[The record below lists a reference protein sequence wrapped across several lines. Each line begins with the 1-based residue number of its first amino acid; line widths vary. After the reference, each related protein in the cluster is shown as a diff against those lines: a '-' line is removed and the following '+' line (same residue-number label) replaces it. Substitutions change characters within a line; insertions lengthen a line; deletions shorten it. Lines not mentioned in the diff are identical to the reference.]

1 MTRSCPSGVQTGVIK
16 MNEADDAKKMSAM
29 LRIAL
34 GADPAEGAAALDGL
48 RRFCTSKG
56 INFNNLHLFD
66 RTTNWQGGLLEQ
78 IDSLQRKVEKL
89 RGDKIKLLDGR
100 RSASSH
106 RSRRPRFIKVDPG
119 HLERVLSEIEPQ
131 SNKRVTAA
139 AQLLKIKPAAMRDRV
154 RNARIRRSELKV
166 LEEEASRSVT
176 NRVPPAAPAAGPTPE
191 ASP

>member
-1 MTRSCPSGVQTGVIK
+1 MSCPNGVKTGVTK
-16 MNEADDAKKMSAM
+16 MSEADLADKMSAM

-34 GADPAEGAAALDGL
+34 GANPAEGAAALDGL

-66 RTTNWQGGLLEQ
+66 RTTNWQGELFER
-78 IDSLQRKVEKL
+78 IDNLQLKVDKL
-89 RGDKIKLLDGR
+89 RADKLKLLDGR

-131 SNKRVTAA
+131 SRKRIATA
-139 AQLLKIKPAAMRDRV
+139 AQLLKIKPAAMRERV

-166 LEEEASRSVT
+166 LEEEACRSVT